1 MTATEVGT
9 PGDPSLDLDLDRELD
24 SFEDQAREFLEAHV
38 PRTAP
43 ATAAWGVGDDT
54 MSSYA
59 KRSPAAEHD
68 RIERARWWK
77 RLEFDAG
84 YGWITGP
91 TELGGGG
98 RTADHL
104 RRYGELRAA
113 YAVPSTNVYTISL
126 GMVAPAILQHGQPQ
140 IVRKYVTAM
149 HRGDLIGCQLFS
161 EPGAGSDV
169 AGLSTRAVRDGDE
182 WVINGQKVWTSE
194 AHHADVGLLLARS
207 NVDAPKHQGITA
219 FAIPMSLTG
228 IDVRPLT
235 MMTGGTE
242 FNEVFFDDVR
252 LPDSYRLGAVDAGW
266 GVAISVLMNER
277 ALGTGDAFGLG
288 RAVERLRMMASMPGL
303 RGNDPV
309 IRQQLARII
318 TNAACIRY
326 QALAA
331 DGRRKA
337 GLPPGPAESVFKLAN
352 TEALRLVAQ
361 VAGEML
367 GPSAVADTGEWGT
380 YAWGDLILTVPG
392 MRVAGG
398 TDEVMRNILAE
409 RVLGLPKEP

>member
-1 MTATEVGT
+1 MTEEFDRAARQF
-9 PGDPSLDLDLDRELD
+9 LDANAKPL
-24 SFEDQAREFLEAHV
+24 
-38 PRTAP
+38 P
-43 ATAAWGVGDDT
+43 AEESVWGVGDDT

-59 KRSPAAEHD
+59 RRTPEQEAHRLSE
-68 RIERARWWK
+68 ARRWK
-77 RLEFDAG
+77 ALEFDAG
-84 YGWITGP
+84 FGWIAGP
-91 TELGGGG
+91 RELGGGG
-98 RTADHL
+98 LDAEVQRQ
-104 RRYGELRAA
+104 YSEIRAE
-113 YAVPSTNVYTISL
+113 YDLPSTNVYTISL
-126 GMVAPAILQHGQPQ
+126 GMVAPAILQHGQPA
-140 IVRKYVTAM
+140 IVERYVRVM

-169 AGLSTRAVRDGDE
+169 AGLTTRADRDGDE

-207 NVDAPKHQGITA
+207 NGEAPKHKGITA
-219 FAIPMSLTG
+219 FAIPMSLPG
-228 IDVRPLT
+228 IEVRPLT

-242 FNEVFFDDVR
+242 FNEVFFTDVR
-252 LPDSYRLGAVDAGW
+252 LPDSYRLGSVDGGW

-277 ALGTGDAFGLG
+277 ALGTGDAFGLR
-288 RAVERLRMMASMPGL
+288 RAIERLRMMASMPGM
-303 RGNDPV
+303 GGDDPL

-318 TNAACIRY
+318 CRAECIRY

-352 TEALRLVAQ
+352 TEALRLVAE

-367 GPSAVADTGEWGT
+367 GPAAIADTGEWGT
-380 YAWGDLILTVPG
+380 YAWSDLILTVPG

>member
-1 MTATEVGT
+1 MA
-9 PGDPSLDLDLDRELD
+9 PLDIGSDLA
-24 SFEDQAREFLEAHV
+24 SFEAQARAFLDAHV
-38 PRTAP
+38 HP
-43 ATAAWGVGDDT
+43 AAATTSAWGVGDDT

-59 KRSPAAEHD
+59 KRTPAQERD

-77 RLEFDAG
+77 QIEFDAG
-84 YGWITGP
+84 FGWITGP
-91 TELGGGG
+91 TEFGG
-98 RTADHL
+98 RGLTADHL
-104 RRYGELRAA
+104 RRYSEMRSA
-113 YAVPSTNVYTISL
+113 YDVPSTNVYTISL
-126 GMVAPAILQHGQPQ
+126 GMVAPAILQHGQP
-140 IVRKYVTAM
+140 VVVNRYVTAM

-169 AGLSTRAVRDGDE
+169 AGLTTRAVRDGDE
-182 WVINGQKVWTSE
+182 WVISGQKVWTSE
-194 AHHADVGLLLARS
+194 AHHADVGLLLART
-207 NVDAPKHQGITA
+207 NLDAPKHQGITA
-219 FAIPMSLTG
+219 FAIPMSLPG
-228 IDVRPLT
+228 IEVRPLT

-252 LPDSYRLGAVDAGW
+252 LADSYRLGALDGGW

-277 ALGTGDAFGLG
+277 ALGTADAFGLG
-288 RAVERLRMMASMPGL
+288 RAVERLRMMASIPGL
-303 RGNDPV
+303 RGDDPL

-318 TNAACIRY
+318 CNVECIRY

-331 DGRRKA
+331 DGRRTA

-361 VAGEML
+361 LAGEML
-367 GPSAVADTGEWGT
+367 GPSAIADTGEWGT

>member
-1 MTATEVGT
+1 MTLVDTGI
-9 PGDPSLDLDLDRELD
+9 DLDVFEARARAFLDR
-24 SFEDQAREFLEAHV
+24 HV
-38 PRTAP
+38 QRAVST
-43 ATAAWGVGDDT
+43 TSAWGVGDDT
-54 MSSYA
+54 MSAYA
-59 KRSPAAEHD
+59 RRSAVEERE

-77 RLEFDAG
+77 QVEFDAG
-84 YGWITGP
+84 FGWITGP
-91 TELGGGG
+91 TEHGGGG
-98 RTADHL
+98 LGADHL
-104 RRYGELRAA
+104 RRYGEVRSG
-113 YAVPSTNVYTISL
+113 YDVPSTSVYTISL
-126 GMVAPAILQHGQPQ
+126 GMVAPAILQHGAPE
-140 IVRKYVTAM
+140 VVSRYVTAM
-149 HRGDLIGCQLFS
+149 HRGELIGCQLFS

-169 AGLSTRAVRDGDE
+169 ASLTTRAVREGDE
-182 WVINGQKVWTSE
+182 WIIGGQKVWTSE

-219 FAIPMSLTG
+219 FAIPMSLPG

-242 FNEVFFDDVR
+242 FNEVFFDGVR
-252 LPDSYRLGAVDAGW
+252 LPDSYRLGAVDRGW

-277 ALGTGDAFGLG
+277 ALGSGDAFGLG
-288 RAVERLRMMASMPGL
+288 RAVERLRMMASRPGM
-303 RGNDPV
+303 GGDDPL
-309 IRQQLARII
+309 IRQKLAQII
-318 TNAACIRY
+318 CRTECIRY

-361 VAGEML
+361 LAGEML
-367 GPSAVADTGEWGT
+367 GASAVADTGEWGT

>member
-1 MTATEVGT
+1 MTLVDTGI
-9 PGDPSLDLDLDRELD
+9 DLET
-24 SFEDQAREFLEAHV
+24 FEARARSFLEAHFQ
-38 PRTAP
+38 P
-43 ATAAWGVGDDT
+43 AASTSAAWGVGDDT

-59 KRSPAAEHD
+59 KRTPEQERD

-77 RLEFDAG
+77 QLEFDAG
-84 YGWITGP
+84 FGWITGP
-91 TELGGGG
+91 RELGGSGL
-98 RTADHL
+98 TADYL
-104 RRYGELRAA
+104 RRYGEVRSG
-113 YAVPSTNVYTISL
+113 YEVPSTNVYTISL
-126 GMVAPAILQHGQPQ
+126 GMVAPAILQHGQSE
-140 IVRKYVTAM
+140 VVDRYVTPM

-169 AGLSTRAVRDGDE
+169 AGLTSRATRDGDE
-182 WVINGQKVWTSE
+182 WIISGQKVWTSE

-207 NVDAPKHQGITA
+207 NTDAPKHKGITA
-219 FAIPMSLTG
+219 FAIPMSLPG
-228 IDVRPLT
+228 IEVRPLT

-242 FNEVFFDDVR
+242 FNEVFFNDVR
-252 LPDSYRLGAVDAGW
+252 LPDSCRLGAVDAGW

-288 RAVERLRMMASMPGL
+288 RAVERLRMMMSIPGL
-303 RGNDPV
+303 RGDEPL

-318 TNAACIRY
+318 CNAECIRY

-361 VAGEML
+361 LAGEML
-367 GPSAVADTGEWGT
+367 GASAIANTGEWGT